1 MGASILVAVVCSPV
15 LVPSMLTGAITSYSM
30 LSFWTFMST
39 NFRVTNIVRGKP
51 SPVREEITERKGV
64 SEGLPSRLFVERAP
78 EIKEVREE
86 QKFEVP
92 LPLKLDQ
99 KPSSEKMD
107 TILGAQIKMKRL
119 NSPRPLDFL
128 PQRDTESL
136 EIPPAI
142 LEYSTQVEGT
152 PEKDVDVTAVSGA
165 EMKKQNLRKKREAE
179 EHRAREVQE
188 DIREVKEVVG
198 LGIDMTA
205 SVVDQAEQIV
215 NEVFDNNRPKG
226 TEVLEEIEDVERALE
241 ITKAAIGIH

>member
-107 TILGAQIKMKRL
+107 TILGA
-119 NSPRPLDFL
+119 
-128 PQRDTESL
+128 DTESL